1 MDDVAAAAARAS
13 ATTAPTSFTS
23 SASRRGAPRRSRPDS
38 GGAESRPRLLAPG
51 GWFSEVHVGWL
62 GRRGGGPV
70 PLLGLFGDHCLGRH
84 EQAGDGCVVLQ
95 RLSLG
100 LVRIVDTCLDPVL
113 ELVCL

>member
-51 GWFSEVHVGWL
+51 GWFSEVHVGWH

-70 PLLGLFGDHCLGRH
+70 LLLGLS
-84 EQAGDGCVVLQ
+84 ATIASVVTSRPATDAACCSAVRTTLVG
-95 RLSLG
+95 SL
-100 LVRIVDTCLDPVL
+100 
-113 ELVCL
+113 